1 MGKFQFGFGVGIL
14 LELCS
19 ATAAAQL
26 VTISGVT
33 RVVHELPGGG
43 ERPAHHINFADCDAD
58 DPLTMTLTLKAYQGY
73 ALEVWAGTACDL
85 LTNRLGPTATCWRV
99 YNAQPTSEVHQAEI
113 RIRDLLLGRTRAG
126 LGSELEQ
133 LPDSAACESA
143 SQEKGPQILTAFAML
158 IDESDQVASTA
169 IWKAQYRLNS
179 SPSPTR
185 VSASSGDR
193 QLLVDFSYESSP
205 MLEDQ
210 FISSFE
216 LFCDPPPN
224 DPNAVANPV
233 TLDDAGMPLE
243 CPVSSELVPGASA
256 AALQHLRC
264 GSASQV
270 TLRGTADGLV
280 NGVSYNVA
288 VASVDTFGNVGP
300 LSPLAC
306 QVPQAKPAPEAS
318 SGACSFAG
326 THGVE
331 PGFALTTL
339 GLLGGALARRRRRS
353 GAAFLSVRN

>member
-1 MGKFQFGFGVGIL
+1 MGKFLFGFGVGML
-14 LELCS
+14 LGLCS
-19 ATAAAQL
+19 ATAAAQS
-26 VTISGVT
+26 VTIAGVT
-33 RVVHELPGGG
+33 RVVHELPGAGTLP
-43 ERPAHHINFADCDAD
+43 ETQINFADCNAD
-58 DPLTMTLTLKAYQGY
+58 DPLTLTLTLQEYQEY
-73 ALEVWAGTACDL
+73 ALEVWAGTACDA

-99 YNAQPTSEVHQAEI
+99 YTAQPTSETHLAEI
-113 RIRDLLLGRTRAG
+113 RIRDLLLGRTQAG

-133 LPDSAACESA
+133 LPDSAACESVTKA
-143 SQEKGPQILTAFAML
+143 TAPQMLTVFAML
-158 IDESDQVASTA
+158 IDESARVVASAT
-169 IWKAQYRLNS
+169 WKATYRLNG
-179 SPSPTR
+179 SPSPAR

-193 QLLVDFSYESSP
+193 QLLVDFSYEGSP
-205 MLEDQ
+205 MLGDQ

-224 DPNAVANPV
+224 DPNAVAHAA
-233 TLDDAGMPLE
+233 TLDDAGMPPE

-280 NGVSYNVA
+280 NGISYNVA

-326 THGVE
+326 THGAE

-339 GLLGGALARRRRRS
+339 GLLGGALARRRRRGRAQRS
-353 GAAFLSVRN
+353 

>member
-14 LELCS
+14 LGLCS
-19 ATAAAQL
+19 ATAAAQS

-43 ERPAHHINFADCDAD
+43 TLPENQINFADCSAD
-58 DPLTMTLTLKAYQGY
+58 DPLTLTLALQDYQEL
-73 ALEVWAGTACDL
+73 ALEVWAGTACEA

-99 YNAQPTSEVHQAEI
+99 YTAQPTSETHLAEI

-126 LGSELEQ
+126 LASELEQ

-143 SQEKGPQILTAFAML
+143 SKAIAPQVLTVFAML
-158 IDESDQVASTA
+158 VDASAQVVSSTT
-169 IWKAQYRLNS
+169 WKATYRLS
-179 SPSPTR
+179 GSRAPAR
-185 VSASSGDR
+185 VSASSSDR

-205 MLEDQ
+205 MPEDQ

-224 DPNAVANPV
+224 DPNAVANAV
-233 TLDDAGMPLE
+233 TLDDAGMPPE

-270 TLRGTADGLV
+270 TLSGTADGLV

-306 QVPQAKPAPEAS
+306 QAPQAKPALDAS

-326 THGVE
+326 TRGAA

-339 GLLGGALARRRRRS
+339 GLLGGALARRRRRNRAQRS
-353 GAAFLSVRN
+353 